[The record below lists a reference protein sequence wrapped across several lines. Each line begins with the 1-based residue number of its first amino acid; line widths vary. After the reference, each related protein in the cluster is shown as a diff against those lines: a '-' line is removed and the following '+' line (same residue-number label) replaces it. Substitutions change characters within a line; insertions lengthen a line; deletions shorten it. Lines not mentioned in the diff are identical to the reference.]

1 MAENR
6 NHKLIKK
13 QINKEEEMLLERNIE
28 KGNTIKFK
36 KKMRKTTFIDRYDKE
51 RSLIDMIPQNEN

>member
-28 KGNTIKFK
+28 KGNTIKLK
-36 KKMRKTTFIDRYDKE
+36 KRKTTFIDRYDRE